1 MLKRSAAGAPPGAA
15 CGNLQVHLDQRKGEV
30 GSDQAGGHKLADR
43 RDQLD
48 YTTYLLAMHV
58 VIAGERSD
66 GSVGANAAVL
76 EAQSAKTT
84 LFFMS
89 WISRPREMRQRQK
102 NEFGRS
108 MSKNFVI
115 FSGRLIA
122 WYRTEEPEL

>member
-1 MLKRSAAGAPPGAA
+1 
-15 CGNLQVHLDQRKGEV
+15 
-30 GSDQAGGHKLADR
+30 
-43 RDQLD
+43 
-48 YTTYLLAMHV
+48 MHV
-58 VIAGERSD
+58 VIAAERSD

-108 MSKNFVI
+108 MSKNFVT
-115 FSGRLIA
+115 FSVGLIA
-122 WYRTEEPEL
+122 RYRTEEPEL

>member
-43 RDQLD
+43 RDQLG

-84 LFFMS
+84 LFF
-89 WISRPREMRQRQK
+89 ISGSRKTARDAAEAKERIWPLYV
-102 NEFGRS
+102 
-108 MSKNFVI
+108 VI
-115 FSGRLIA
+115 L
-122 WYRTEEPEL
+122 